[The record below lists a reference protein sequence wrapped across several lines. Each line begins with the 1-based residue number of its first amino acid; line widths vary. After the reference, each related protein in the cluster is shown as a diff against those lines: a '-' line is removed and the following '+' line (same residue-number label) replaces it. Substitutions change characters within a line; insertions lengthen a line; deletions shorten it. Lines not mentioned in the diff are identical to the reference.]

1 MGTSVERLVKERL
14 DKPSQKSKMTHMS
27 YDPITRSHEAYLARL
42 DEYDLAVEAYQQS
55 DYYQEDLDES
65 GMTEK
70 EYDNS
75 PGFDNAVESFI
86 EDMRVPDYD
95 W

>member
-1 MGTSVERLVKERL
+1 
-14 DKPSQKSKMTHMS
+14 MS
-27 YDPITRSHEAYLARL
+27 YDPITRSHEAYLDSL
-42 DEYDLAVEAYQQS
+42 DQYELAVEAYQQS
-55 DYYQEDLDES
+55 DYYQEDLAES

>member
-1 MGTSVERLVKERL
+1 
-14 DKPSQKSKMTHMS
+14 MS
-27 YDPITRSHEAYLARL
+27 YDPITRSHEAHMDRMDQY
-42 DEYDLAVEAYQQS
+42 ELAVEAYQQS
-55 DYYQEDLDES
+55 DYYQEDLEES

-75 PGFDNAVESFI
+75 PGFDNAVEGFI

>member
-1 MGTSVERLVKERL
+1 MPEVVKRP
-14 DKPSQKSKMTHMS
+14 KVRHTIFMS

-42 DEYDLAVEAYQQS
+42 DEYDLAVEAYRES
-55 DYYQEDLDES
+55 DYYDEDLHES

-75 PGFDNAVESFI
+75 PGFDNAVEGFI